1 VLHIDGEYQGEIH
14 LLDGYICGCFVD
26 GHRGE
31 EAAYRLIP
39 VRNGR
44 FHFVRSNIRS
54 NIKSVR
60 STTEFMM
67 EALRRHDEKAKL
79 PASH

>member
-1 VLHIDGEYQGEIH
+1 MSAARDELRQAPPAPSTSD
-14 LLDGYICGCFVD
+14 LD
-26 GHRGE
+26 
-31 EAAYRLIP
+31 RLIP

-54 NIKSVR
+54 NMQSVR

-67 EALRRHDEKAKL
+67 EALRRHDEGAKQ
-79 PASH
+79 PAS